1 MKRTVKQ
8 TFYAVLIFVIAA
20 VILGIVVFWLIRGGN
35 QKVTTEV
42 PVPKP
47 STDSFAPAAPK
58 LIEIEK
64 EISVDTVEDGLRDM
78 GILITDEYYFT
89 EVVSFSSVKKFF
101 KTDIKLPFTESNYLA
116 GYDGVVTA
124 GPDFAAT
131 RVEKDDASKTVTIT
145 LPKAQIRNVDID
157 PNSFKL
163 FSEKQGFTNPFSAED
178 FNSSLI
184 ELETSARQKALQKGI
199 LDRADENA
207 VSIVTN
213 FVSNLI
219 DMSEYHVKV
228 VTD

>member
-8 TFYAVLIFVIAA
+8 TFYAALIVVIAA
-20 VILGIVVFWLIRGGN
+20 AILGIVVFWLVRGGS
-35 QKVTTEV
+35 QKVSTEV
-42 PVPKP
+42 AVPKP
-47 STDSFAPAAPK
+47 STNSFAPAAPK

-131 RVEKDDASKTVTIT
+131 RVEKDDASKSVTIT
-145 LPKAQIRNVDID
+145 LPKSQIRNVDID

-163 FSEKQGFTNPFSAED
+163 FSEKQGFTNPLSAED
-178 FNSSLI
+178 FNSSLV
-184 ELETSARQKALQKGI
+184 ELENSARKKALEKGI

-207 VSIVTN
+207 VAIVTN

-219 DMSEYHVKV
+219 DMSEYRVKV
-228 VTD
+228 VTE